1 MINLPEEERER
12 VIGAQWQQSI
22 QEKGK
27 AAKYLADVVIYAH
40 NRNALLA
47 DVAHAL
53 TEKDIEILS
62 MNSRISR
69 KGIATMQTS
78 FEIANQE
85 ELSRIISKLMTIDGV
100 IDVTRNTN

>member
-1 MINLPEEERER
+1 
-12 VIGAQWQQSI
+12 
-22 QEKGK
+22 
-27 AAKYLADVVIYAH
+27 
-40 NRNALLA
+40 
-47 DVAHAL
+47 
-53 TEKDIEILS
+53 